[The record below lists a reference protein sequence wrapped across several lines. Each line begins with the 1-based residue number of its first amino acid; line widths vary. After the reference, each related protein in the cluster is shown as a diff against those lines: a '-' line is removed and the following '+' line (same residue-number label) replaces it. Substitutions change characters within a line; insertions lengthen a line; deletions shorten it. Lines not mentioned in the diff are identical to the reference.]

1 MLPGAPDLI
10 RFRDPRVADREEEE
24 LLMRARVL
32 NFDLKG
38 KRIRGYFSH
47 SFALDLVRA
56 VLYAQ
61 TSDLTGTYLA
71 DNVQVRAPGHIEA
84 AARTGAGRVRQ
95 CRFGWLQLY
104 LSNQIKPYEKQ
115 QS

>member
-1 MLPGAPDLI
+1 MNSSSIDLGNSI
-10 RFRDPRVADREEEE
+10 SLWA
-24 LLMRARVL
+24 LRARWSK
-32 NFDLKG
+32 F
-38 KRIRGYFSH
+38 RFSLRAGITA
-47 SFALDLVRA
+47 ALLVIALLLAVRA